1 MNRTLLLLKSVS
13 QKLSFLNH
21 RNKLLFLLFTF
32 SGFLSFSQTIILNDL
47 KAFPTAEGYG
57 KNATGGRGGAIIEV
71 TNLNDSGSGS
81 WRAALET
88 PGPRIIIPKV
98 SGTINLSSIIYVA
111 NGDVSIMG
119 QAAPTGGT
127 LFRNYGIY
135 TQSSNIIMRNIR
147 VRIGNVSVERDGIL
161 IWSDSNETI
170 SDIILDHV
178 SVSWATDENISVVNA
193 SDNATT
199 NVTIQNSMISE
210 ANYGMLL
217 GGNNKNHQKF
227 SILNNYFAHNSQRHP
242 YAKSGGQF
250 ISETLEVAN
259 NIVYSYDY
267 GVTVDMGG
275 EFDVKNNLFKEN
287 PNDGQDGSA
296 TIVGI
301 LPYGSIN
308 SDETLTKAYISGNT
322 IPSGLTEIHQNLGPY
337 VVASPQTNSGYL
349 ITPTNDLPD
358 KLLVHAGAS
367 LSGRDAV
374 DNRVVADF
382 YNETGVIDPAPSTY
396 VFPTI
401 QQNTGYV
408 DANTDG
414 IEDAWAS
421 EHNVSSADEVKSVY
435 VIDGVTIQNNA
446 GYTALDIFM
455 AYLAGDFYR
464 LAGAPY
470 IDVTGVTVSPSTAT
484 INIPETISLTP
495 SFQPADASDQSGTWS
510 SSNIDIATV
519 NASGVVTPVSEG
531 EVVITFNT
539 NSGGFSDSATITVTN
554 IPIDVESVSLSP
566 ETLDLNINATS
577 YIVATILPT
586 NASNQTGTWSS
597 SNTAV
602 ATVSQIG
609 FVQPVSVGETVI
621 SFTTNEGDFTA
632 TSVVAVNDD
641 RYGSYEF
648 YNADTD
654 NFIQSVEG
662 GEILNLDNV
671 GENLNFRIIP
681 NGGDDNPEVESVG
694 IEWDGIEDGIYGE
707 NAPLYAGMNQH
718 FGNDY
723 QPYTVQEGTYNFTV
737 TYYTENGQTGDIVA
751 VDHFSINFTRGSQV
765 NAGVDTSI
773 CDGDTVTLTATG
785 ADSYLWDTG
794 ETTAS
799 IAVSPDTTT
808 EYTVTGTHTN
818 GTLTT
823 TDSVV
828 VTVNEL
834 PVINAGEDQ
843 TICEGDTITL
853 TATTS
858 VGSIT
863 WSNGQTTSSITVSPS
878 DTTTYIATANNNGC
892 LITDEILVNVN
903 PAPNAYAGND
913 ITILTG
919 NSTVLNAS
927 GGDSYLW
934 STGETTE
941 SITVSPTSN
950 TTYSVDVFNS
960 NDCSDTDT
968 VTVTVVGPVVANA
981 GEDIAICEGESVT
994 LTASGGDS
1002 YLWNTGETTQSIT
1015 ISPLNTTT
1023 YTVTVSDQFTTDS
1036 DEVIVTVNPAPIVSA
1051 GDDVTIN
1058 EGDSVTLYASGG
1070 NSYLWST
1077 GETNANIS
1085 VSPSETTTYSV
1096 TTTING
1102 CSDTDE
1108 VTVTVIQLVNAFAGD
1123 DQTICLGNELT
1134 LTASGGD
1141 TYVWNNGET
1150 TESITV
1156 APESTSTYSVTVTNA
1171 NGSDT
1176 DDVTVNV
1183 ENCPAQDFEY
1193 RAYPNPTNGIIN
1205 VRLAGLNSTSVI
1217 QVTDILGKQ
1226 LKYIEVQPNSGQIIN
1241 LQVDLTGMT
1250 KGFYLMT
1257 FYGDNRTITK
1267 KMVLR

>member
-88 PGPRIIIPKV
+88 SGPRIIVPKI
-98 SGTINLSSIIYVA
+98 SGTVELQSRIYC
-111 NGDVSIMG
+111 NGGDFSIMG
-119 QAAPTGGT
+119 QAAPNGGVT
-127 LFRNYGIY
+127 FKNYGLI
-135 TQSSNIIMRNIR
+135 TQGSNIIMRNFR
-147 VRIGNVSVERDGIL
+147 VRIGGGESDKDGIL
-161 IWSDSNETI
+161 IWSSGNQAVSNV
-170 SDIILDHV
+170 ILDHL
-178 SVSWATDENISVVNA
+178 SISWATDENISIVNA
-193 SDNATT
+193 GGAASTQNIT
-199 NVTIQNSMISE
+199 VQNSISSE
-210 ANYGMLL
+210 CNKGWLI
-217 GGNNKNHQKF
+217 GGLNKEHRKI
-227 SILNNYFAHNSQRHP
+227 SILNNYNVHNSERNP
-242 YAKSGGQF
+242 DATSGADF
-250 ISETLEVAN
+250 VDETLEITN
-259 NIVYSYDY
+259 NITYSYNY
-267 GVTVDMGG
+267 GIGVGMGG
-275 EFDVKNNLFKEN
+275 EFNIVNNHFKANPNNLPDN
-287 PNDGQDGSA
+287 SA
-296 TIVGI
+296 TFTGY
-301 LPYGSIN
+301 LAGNLESN
-308 SDETLTKAYISGNT
+308 DANTKAYIAGNIT
-322 IPSGLTEIHQNLGPY
+322 PSANNLVHPNLLPY
-337 VVASPQTNSGYL
+337 VVTTPQTNSGY
-349 ITPTNDLPD
+349 IAIPAVDLEST
-358 KLLVHAGAS
+358 LLPHVGAS
-367 LSGRDAV
+367 LSGRDNV

-495 SFQPADASDQSGTWS
+495 SFQPIDASDQSGTWS
-510 SSNIDIATV
+510 SSNTDIATV

-632 TSVVAVNDD
+632 TSVVTVNDD
-641 RYGSYEF
+641 KYGSYEF

-737 TYYTENGQTGDIVA
+737 TYYAENGQTGDIVA

-843 TICEGDTITL
+843 TICEGDTIIL

-1141 TYVWNNGET
+1141 TYVWSNGET